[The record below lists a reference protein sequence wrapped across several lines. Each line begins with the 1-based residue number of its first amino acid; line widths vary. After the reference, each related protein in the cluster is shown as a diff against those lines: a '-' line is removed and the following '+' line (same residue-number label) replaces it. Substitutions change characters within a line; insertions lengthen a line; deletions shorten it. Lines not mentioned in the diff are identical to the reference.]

1 MCVMKRNDFVPFFF
15 LLILSSTM
23 MKCQNSVFAKVNY
36 VVQSTNYSSNKCRQP
51 KSSPRHFIHCFINAI
66 SKAVVVAS
74 LFMVFIEKME
84 HTVRQ
89 QFPARIQFFKRKR
102 DKSRPTAKK
111 KE

>member
-1 MCVMKRNDFVPFFF
+1 MILFLSSFF
-15 LLILSSTM
+15 LKLSSTM
-23 MKCQNSVFAKVNY
+23 MKCQNSVFTKVNY
-36 VVQSTNYSSNKCRQP
+36 VVLQQPILKNEGRQA
-51 KSSPRHFIHCFINAI
+51 KSLPRHFIHCFINAI